1 MEMIAP
7 SNSTQNKEERRIV
20 TLPEPR
26 LIALMTGRRQN
37 RSFGLILILSAEII
51 VAGWTYVNTWPQNSL
66 FEENYLETLRT
77 KLVGDKVVKR

>member
-37 RSFGLILILSAEII
+37 RSFGLILIFCL
-51 VAGWTYVNTWPQNSL
+51 QKSL
-66 FEENYLETLRT
+66 
-77 KLVGDKVVKR
+77 